1 MEVINSSP
9 SNFKVVHAITM
20 FILKA
25 MFYDCC
31 RIFSLYFNPFSVK
44 SDKPKCSY
52 WRTNGCCL
60 FLSIKTM
67 LQVSYLNLY
76 KSFEMMCLG
85 DISLKRKV
93 LFILLDGLENTF
105 SVIFFWQDWRMSFN
119 CFLNLKDIFPKYCK
133 VIRTSFF
140 VHVRF
145 WWLRLMNNLLRNF
158 WTHLSIKNNRNEFF

>member
-105 SVIFFWQDWRMSFN
+105 SVIFFDKIEECPLTVFLTWRTF
-119 CFLNLKDIFPKYCK
+119 FLNTVKL
-133 VIRTSFF
+133 
-140 VHVRF
+140 
-145 WWLRLMNNLLRNF
+145 
-158 WTHLSIKNNRNEFF
+158 